1 MSEENRI
8 SGVYFVDA
16 SADPVLVHEYVD
28 GEYMLEDVVELF
40 ALGRMEDDALML
52 TRNELRSLKVRADA
66 ESFDHEEGF
75 IEMCLDLWRF
85 GSEEDTDPLRFVSVD

>member
-1 MSEENRI
+1 MSEDKKNP
-8 SGVYFVDA
+8 GVYFVDE
-16 SADPVLVHEYVD
+16 SGDPVLVHEYVD

-40 ALGRMEDDALML
+40 ALGRMEDDALVV
-52 TRNELRSLKVRADA
+52 TGNDIRSLKVRADA

-85 GSEEDTDPLRFVSVD
+85 GSEKETDPLRFVSVD